1 MPVTIKA
8 VEPDS
13 VADLAGW
20 KAGDQVVSINFHP
33 IQDVLDFRFYAA
45 EERLDVKIRK
55 SGLLTEQTIENRDLA
70 PMGVELEDFRI
81 KHCGDDC
88 MFCFVDQ
95 NPQGLRES
103 LYFRD
108 GDYRMS
114 FLYGNYITMTNLR
127 ERDLDRIVTQR
138 LSPLYISVHCTDNEI
153 RHKMM
158 GHKTDDRLM
167 EKLQLLRDHDIEM
180 HTQIVLV
187 PDWNDGEV
195 LWRTVHD
202 LYALNDAIQSVAVVP
217 VGLTAHRVGLHQLR
231 PLSQQDARTVIS
243 KVHGWQDTFYAEI
256 GRRFVYLS
264 DEIYLLADASFPEM
278 DRYDDFPLMENGV
291 GMCRDFVTEF
301 DFQAEEFP
309 DTLETP
315 RTVTLVTGE
324 LPAPILK
331 KHIAPRLNRVSGL
344 SANVVVAPNVLFGR
358 PVTVSGLLSYQ
369 CFVAALK
376 GRDLGDL
383 VLLPPDCLNF
393 EGLFMDNK
401 TPEDLSAALGGV
413 PVQVFGGDWVDFFE
427 ILQSR

>member
-8 VEPDS
+8 IES
-13 VADLAGW
+13 GSLADISGW
-20 KAGDQVVSINFHP
+20 RIGDQVVSINFHP

-45 EERLDVKIRK
+45 DERLEVKIRK
-55 SGLLTEQTIENRDLA
+55 SGVLIEQTVENPDLA
-70 PMGVELEDFRI
+70 PMGVEVEDFRI

-95 NPQGLRES
+95 NPGGLRES

-127 ERDLDRIVTQR
+127 DRDLERIVTQR

-167 EKLQLLRDHDIEM
+167 EKLRFLRDHNIEM

-187 PDWNDGEV
+187 PEWNDGEV
-195 LWRTVHD
+195 LRRTIYD
-202 LYALNDAIQSVAVVP
+202 LFALNDAIQSVAVVP
-217 VGLTAHRVGLHQLR
+217 VGLTKHREGLHRLR
-231 PLSQQDARTVIS
+231 PLSQDDARTLIKEAHV
-243 KVHGWQDTFYAEI
+243 WQDMFYPEI

-264 DEIYLLADASFPEM
+264 DEMYLLAGETFPEM

-291 GMCRDFVTEF
+291 GMCRDFITEF

-309 DTLETP
+309 ASLEKP
-315 RTVTLVTGE
+315 KKVTLVTGE
-324 LPAPILK
+324 LPAPILSE
-331 KHIAPRLNRVSGL
+331 HIIPRLNKIEGL
-344 SANVVVAPNVLFGR
+344 EAELVVAPNVLFGR

-369 CFVAALK
+369 CFNAALK
-376 GRDLGDL
+376 DRDLGDF

-393 EGLFMDNK
+393 EGLFMDDK

-413 PVQVFGGDWVDFFE
+413 PVHVFGGDWVDFID
-427 ILQSR
+427 ILEQL